1 MPQQFEVTTEVVDS
15 GIHRISVRGELD
27 LETAPRLEES
37 LTAAR
42 SGEGIS
48 VLIDLSECE
57 FIDSSGVS
65 LIVGCW
71 RDLEQKGGDER
82 LVLCCAKDQVKRL
95 LTITGVEGSI
105 SIHGQIDEALR
116 ELRGENETARP
127 A

>member
-1 MPQQFEVTTEVVDS
+1 MPEQFEVTTEVADS
-15 GIHRISVRGELD
+15 GIHWISVRGELD

-71 RDLEQKGGDER
+71 RDLEQ
-82 LVLCCAKDQVKRL
+82 
-95 LTITGVEGSI
+95 
-105 SIHGQIDEALR
+105 
-116 ELRGENETARP
+116 RGAMSGWSSVARRIR
-127 A
+127 